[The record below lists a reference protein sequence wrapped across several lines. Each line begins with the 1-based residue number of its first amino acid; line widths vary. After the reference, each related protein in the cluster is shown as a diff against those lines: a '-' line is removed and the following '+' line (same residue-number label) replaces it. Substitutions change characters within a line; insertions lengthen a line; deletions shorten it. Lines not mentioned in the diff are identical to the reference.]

1 MDILQIRIK
10 KLIVEEWL
18 QDLNNKLGDN
28 KFLVQL
34 EEDHHSMANS
44 HCGAGYKLIR
54 IDPSGQ
60 IHPCLMID
68 KPMSSLNNGTIE
80 CYSKRA
86 QL

>member
-1 MDILQIRIK
+1 M
-10 KLIVEEWL
+10 
-18 QDLNNKLGDN
+18 
-28 KFLVQL
+28 

-80 CYSKRA
+80 CYSKEHSFKFKSVEMPSSNKCA
-86 QL
+86 NCTLLNNCKGCLA